1 MIGDRLDTDIQFGK
15 NGGVSTLL
23 VLTGGASSLLS
34 PQTHLTLHLFFII
47 SGVTSIDQVTPGHA
61 TYVEGTVPDYVLQ
74 SLGDLQVLM
83 GS

>member
-23 VLTGGASSLLS
+23 VLTGGTSSLLS
-34 PQTHLTLHLFFII
+34 PQTQLMLDFFSII

-61 TYVEGTVPDYVLQ
+61 NYVKDTVPDYVLQ
-74 SLGDLQVLM
+74 SLGDLQVLLE
-83 GS
+83 S